1 MKISLQHQSSKKSFL
16 NCLQS
21 LSPAFILVP
30 LFLLDINCKNSNKC
44 FSGTSITIPSS
55 DLTTST
61 TIMDVHMSNKPITS
75 VTSASSPDSAAI
87 GGNDTVTIIAK
98 GTDPEG
104 IKDIQIWVEETW
116 WNPSITGPTLLS
128 APEVRNVDNSTAGAK
143 GCTERLA
150 TLNLYIKQRRKQATS
165 YRIRTWS
172 TAVNFGGAKVNSAV
186 VTLRWP

>member
-1 MKISLQHQSSKKSFL
+1 
-16 NCLQS
+16 
-21 LSPAFILVP
+21 
-30 LFLLDINCKNSNKC
+30 
-44 FSGTSITIPSS
+44 
-55 DLTTST
+55 
-61 TIMDVHMSNKPITS
+61 MSNKPITS